1 MNNNFDRK
9 IILASHGGLS
19 KGLKDSLEMIVG
31 TANSPVEY
39 YGLYPGENPQDIF
52 ESIKAEID
60 NNSEK
65 EYIILTDLFGGSV
78 CNALLP
84 LSIYKNVVIIAGMN
98 LPLLM
103 EIVLSSNSMLDS
115 DNLKEVLT
123 RARTSLLKAELRLDE
138 TFELDDF

>member
-1 MNNNFDRK
+1 MNNVNRK

-19 KGLKDSLEMIVG
+19 KGIKDSLEMIVG
-31 TANSPVEY
+31 TANFPVDY

-52 ESIKAEID
+52 DSIKAEID
-60 NNSEK
+60 NNTEL

-98 LPLLM
+98 LPVVM
-103 EIVLSSNSMLDS
+103 EIVLSNKSMLDS
-115 DNLKEVLT
+115 DNLDEVLT
-123 RARTSLLKAELRLDE
+123 RARTSLMKAELRLDD
-138 TFELDDF
+138 TVELDDF

>member
-1 MNNNFDRK
+1 MNNIDRK

-19 KGLKDSLEMIVG
+19 KGIKDSLEMIVG
-31 TANSPVEY
+31 TANFPVDY

-52 ESIKAEID
+52 DSIKAEID
-60 NNSEK
+60 NNTEL

-98 LPLLM
+98 LPVVM
-103 EIVLSSNSMLDS
+103 EIVLSNKSMLDS
-115 DNLKEVLT
+115 DNLDEVLT
-123 RARTSLLKAELRLDE
+123 RARTSLMKAELRLDD
-138 TFELDDF
+138 TVELDDF